1 MTEGKFEF
9 HPHLRWVRDNNG
21 EWLVLGGSPT
31 SLVDPGLIRRSGMS
45 EGRPDDQAEL
55 VSSGIPRSVP
65 PSSHLG
71 SLLRRG
77 MVRPN
82 LNTLEEHSVNLCTVI
97 VPHLGSSNELER
109 CLGAIRSNYPTVSLI
124 VVDDFNPN
132 ADAIE
137 KVTSS
142 NRAQHLRFESN
153 RGPAAARN
161 AGAQL
166 ATTPLLLFVDSDVS
180 LTAGS
185 IEGLTKWLET
195 DDVVAVAP
203 RVRAGKERPAGRR
216 VWRSLSA
223 YHPLDLGPLPFVI
236 TTESV
241 ESGNQTR
248 YVPTA
253 TLLMRRDRLVS
264 LGGFDETLRF
274 GEDVDLVWKVADQ
287 GGIVVYDPTVTTYH
301 RPTGSLVDSVR
312 KNFRYG
318 TSLAALALRWPDR
331 ISAVRG
337 NRPYLALLLAS
348 PLLSWPGYLLV
359 LSAPALTFYLATTAQ
374 PNSWTFGGKARLAM
388 SEQLLGQ
395 AANGLDS
402 FFLRTFGWLLI
413 PLTIKSTRV
422 RRFILATLLFR
433 SYSLAKSDRG
443 GGRLAF
449 DLLSVLIADTSYG
462 IGVLWGA
469 FCSHTI
475 QPFRIQIQ
483 RRRSPVSQ
491 EKPPSKVG
499 LPIPGSQA

>member
-1 MTEGKFEF
+1 M
-9 HPHLRWVRDNNG
+9 
-21 EWLVLGGSPT
+21 
-31 SLVDPGLIRRSGMS
+31 
-45 EGRPDDQAEL
+45 
-55 VSSGIPRSVP
+55 
-65 PSSHLG
+65 
-71 SLLRRG
+71 
-77 MVRPN
+77 
-82 LNTLEEHSVNLCTVI
+82 
-97 VPHLGSSNELER
+97 
-109 CLGAIRSNYPTVSLI
+109 
-124 VVDDFNPN
+124 
-132 ADAIE
+132 
-137 KVTSS
+137 
-142 NRAQHLRFESN
+142 
-153 RGPAAARN
+153 
-161 AGAQL
+161 
-166 ATTPLLLFVDSDVS
+166 
-180 LTAGS
+180 
-185 IEGLTKWLET
+185 
-195 DDVVAVAP
+195 
-203 RVRAGKERPAGRR
+203 
-216 VWRSLSA
+216 
-223 YHPLDLGPLPFVI
+223 
-236 TTESV
+236 
-241 ESGNQTR
+241 
-248 YVPTA
+248 
-253 TLLMRRDRLVS
+253 S

-287 GGIVVYDPTVTTYH
+287 GGIVVYDPTVATYH
-301 RPTGSLVDSVR
+301 LPTGSLVDSVR

-374 PNSWTFGGKARLAM
+374 PNSWTFGAKARLAM

-469 FCSHTI
+469 FCGHTI

-491 EKPPSKVG
+491 EKPPSTVG